1 MTNSLRKLKKSYSE
15 NTEFSCWLFPYPLSV
30 QGTTIGI
37 QQTFL
42 GITSISLSAVS
53 LYCTVNAFFFAKL
66 TENFFYMIKT
76 KTLRASKRLTLHSS
90 DWFAF
95 WRLLFNRRFLKFLI
109 SRKVSYPSPLEMRKL
124 MCIPLHHIIWF
135 QNPLNWRLPGL
146 SLLLCLENI
155 ESVCMMWKILPVNL
169 FWWGSQLLGA
179 TWQVASRVLP

>member
-1 MTNSLRKLKKSYSE
+1 MTYTHCRGTTRTDGNSRFFMNNMTNSLRKLKKSYSE
-15 NTEFSCWLFPYPLSV
+15 NTEFSCFLFPYPLSV
-30 QGTTIGI
+30 QGTAIGI

-95 WRLLFNRRFLKFLI
+95 WRLLFNRRSLKFLI
-109 SRKVSYPSPLEMRKL
+109 KSLILVLWRCE
-124 MCIPLHHIIWF
+124 
-135 QNPLNWRLPGL
+135 NWCVYL
-146 SLLLCLENI
+146 SITLYDF
-155 ESVCMMWKILPVNL
+155 K
-169 FWWGSQLLGA
+169 
-179 TWQVASRVLP
+179 TH